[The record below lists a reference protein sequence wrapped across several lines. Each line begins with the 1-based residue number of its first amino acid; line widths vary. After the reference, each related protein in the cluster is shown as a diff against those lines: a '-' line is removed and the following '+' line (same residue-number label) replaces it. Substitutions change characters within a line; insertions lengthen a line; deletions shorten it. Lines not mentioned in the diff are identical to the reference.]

1 MWLMNDGSDSRSCS
15 TSNWLDR
22 CEMWK
27 KEKLRMI
34 PKFLAWITEG
44 VMVSFTEFGDNGG
57 TQECSFFGPKMIMPE
72 QIILQ
77 LFFNH
82 LETAFH
88 FCSSLN
94 YLKLFFVLCNSFP
107 EHDTL
112 LK

>member
-57 TQECSFFGPKMIMPE
+57 TQECSFFRTKDDYAWTDNITTIFQSLRNSIPF
-72 QIILQ
+72 
-77 LFFNH
+77 LFFSK
-82 LETAFH
+82 LLKTV
-88 FCSSLN
+88 FCSM
-94 YLKLFFVLCNSFP
+94 
-107 EHDTL
+107 
-112 LK
+112 